1 MYELVKNDIGKNRLT
16 DEEFKKY
23 YDYLWE
29 ATPHF
34 YSNWPTDEE
43 ISKLKEEFQIYYN
56 SDESILEIDGEK
68 EEWAGPL
75 GHYYISTFGR
85 IKYDDK
91 FLKQDDVSKQGYLVL
106 LKPDD
111 NTPINTTTCV
121 YTFVAKMFMG
131 KKDGDGLHVH
141 HIDNNGYDCRLK
153 NLILLTPA
161 QHNAVHRNRKLNK
174 EQLKDALSPK
184 KRYSEDKIKLHL
196 ADYKNNNITTE
207 CGKWQNDRFYSHLLP
222 ETEIRKN
229 LIDISYKKNF
239 DNLFLKMKE
248 DLHIYFSSLASS
260 QALCFNL
267 FYPLSEEAEN
277 RLDLIN
283 SHISK
288 NATSE
293 FEHVEDN
300 SFEKYPIKKG
310 KTNFDFFIKDGSK
323 KFFFEIK
330 YTEDTFGYVSEID
343 PTHHQK
349 FNDYYKNQLE
359 IVAPKVSERDF
370 FNNYQLWRNICH
382 VYENEDSI
390 NEVYFVVLKD
400 RTDLIQDVEDAKKKC
415 NKIFKD
421 HIHVLKI
428 EELVKKVLDEDNEAL
443 HNHYLEFFDKY
454 LDY

>member
-1 MYELVKNDIGKNRLT
+1 MPELVKNFIGKNRLT
-16 DEEFKKY
+16 DDEFIKY
-23 YDYLWE
+23 YDDLWE

-34 YSNWPTDEE
+34 YSNWPTEEE
-43 ISKLKEEFQIYYN
+43 IGKLKENYQKYYN
-56 SDESILEIDGEK
+56 SDEPILEINGEK
-68 EEWAGPL
+68 EKWDGPL
-75 GHYYISTFGR
+75 GNFYVSTFGR
-85 IKYDDK
+85 IKYCDK

-106 LKPDD
+106 LKPDAA
-111 NTPINTTTCV
+111 TPVNTTTCV

-141 HIDNNGYDCRLK
+141 HIDNNGYDCSLK

-207 CGKWQNDRFYSHLLP
+207 CGKWQNGRYYSHLLP
-222 ETEIRKN
+222 DSRKN
-229 LIDISYKKNF
+229 LIDVSYEKNF
-239 DNLFLKMKE
+239 DNLYNDMME
-248 DLHIYFSSLASS
+248 HLHIYFSSLTSS

-267 FYPLSEEAEN
+267 FYPLSEEVEN

-293 FEHVEDN
+293 FEHIEKN
-300 SFEKYPIKKG
+300 SFETCQEKG
-310 KTNFDFFIKDGSK
+310 RTNFDFFIKDDSK
-323 KFFFEIK
+323 KYFFEIK

-349 FNDYYKNQLE
+349 FNDYYKKQLG

-400 RTDLIQDVEDAKKKC
+400 RTDLIQDVEDTKKRC